1 MFAALGV
8 EVTVVEKADG
18 ILGFLDHDV
27 TQALRAQMER
37 TGIRVLTSEQVE
49 SVGEADP
56 IPVRLKSGLN
66 LTAEAILIS
75 AGRDGNTAGLGLEAL
90 GIAVNS
96 RGQVGVN
103 EHFQTAQ
110 PNIYAAGDVIGNP
123 ALAST
128 AMEQARVAMVH
139 AFDLKY
145 KETISPL
152 LPAGIYT
159 VPECAMVGQTEEA
172 LKAKNIPYVAGKACY
187 SDNVR
192 GQIIG
197 DNYGFLKLLF
207 REPDLQLVG
216 VHMMGEQATEL
227 VHIGL
232 TAMQMS
238 ANADLFIRS
247 CYNYPTLTE
256 VYKYATY
263 DALRNRGQASSL
275 S

>member
-1 MFAALGV
+1 
-8 EVTVVEKADG
+8 
-18 ILGFLDHDV
+18 
-27 TQALRAQMER
+27 
-37 TGIRVLTSEQVE
+37 
-49 SVGEADP
+49 
-56 IPVRLKSGLN
+56 
-66 LTAEAILIS
+66 
-75 AGRDGNTAGLGLEAL
+75 
-90 GIAVNS
+90 
-96 RGQVGVN
+96 
-103 EHFQTAQ
+103 
-110 PNIYAAGDVIGNP
+110 
-123 ALAST
+123 
-128 AMEQARVAMVH
+128 MEQARVAMVH

-152 LPAGIYT
+152 LPSGIYT